1 VYKSGGGGGEADI
14 SRPGLAGLGE
24 KALQLSKATGV
35 TAQKSLVFPKAT
47 RGVVASR

>member
-1 VYKSGGGGGEADI
+1 VAAGAARRTFPD
-14 SRPGLAGLGE
+14 RGLAGLGE